1 MSTLPKDSAVLR
13 RFAALLAFLRSET
26 AGGMILI
33 LSAIL
38 ALVWANSS
46 AGPSYRALLQF
57 RLGPETVH
65 VWVNDGLMAI
75 FFLLVGLELRREMT
89 RGELASL
96 GRVAAPALAALGG
109 MIVPAMIFSAFNYHD
124 RFNMRG
130 WAVPVATDI
139 AFALAVLNLLG
150 NRVPISLKVFLTA
163 LAIID
168 DLGAIIVIALFYT
181 NDLDLRGLGAAC
193 VAVAALWA
201 MARLGVR
208 ALWPYLAGGVVL
220 WMLTFESGVHSTLS
234 GVALAFVVPMER
246 RGTEQVA
253 PAIRLEHALGRW
265 VAYGIL
271 PLFGLTNAGLRFD
284 TLPAGAWRDSLAI
297 GTALGL
303 LLGKQIGVFA
313 TVVAAAKLRLARL
326 PAGVTKAQLYGG
338 AVLCGI
344 GFTMS
349 LFIGDLA
356 FRQTPRGDEVK
367 LAVFVGS
374 LSSAVLG
381 LAILAFVSRTPRGTA
396 RPAEAAELAR
406 AIPP

>member
-1 MSTLPKDSAVLR
+1 MR

-139 AFALAVLNLLG
+139 AFALAVLNVLG
-150 NRVPISLKVFLTA
+150 NRVPIALKVFLTA

-220 WMLTFESGVHSTLS
+220 WMLRSSPASIRPCPGWPWLSSCQWSGAGRNRSRPQSVSSMLWAVGSRTASCRCSGSPTPGCVSTRCRRARGGISSRSARRWGCCSASKS
-234 GVALAFVVPMER
+234 GCSRRWSRRPSCGSRGCR
-246 RGTEQVA
+246 RG
-253 PAIRLEHALGRW
+253 
-265 VAYGIL
+265 
-271 PLFGLTNAGLRFD
+271 
-284 TLPAGAWRDSLAI
+284 
-297 GTALGL
+297 
-303 LLGKQIGVFA
+303 
-313 TVVAAAKLRLARL
+313 
-326 PAGVTKAQLYGG
+326 
-338 AVLCGI
+338 
-344 GFTMS
+344 
-349 LFIGDLA
+349 
-356 FRQTPRGDEVK
+356 
-367 LAVFVGS
+367 
-374 LSSAVLG
+374 
-381 LAILAFVSRTPRGTA
+381 
-396 RPAEAAELAR
+396 
-406 AIPP
+406 